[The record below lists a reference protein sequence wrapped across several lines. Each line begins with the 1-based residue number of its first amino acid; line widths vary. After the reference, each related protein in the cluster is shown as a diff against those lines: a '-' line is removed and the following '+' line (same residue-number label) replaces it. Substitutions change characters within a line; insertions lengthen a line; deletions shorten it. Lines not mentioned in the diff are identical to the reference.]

1 MVILLKVKRIYF
13 FFNEPAF
20 LFWYRTFFFF
30 LVGYATLKDFS
41 CLFGAKFPGRKFYHR
56 GHDNHGPMGQSVIF
70 HAAPNTAYVNHF
82 FPREF
87 IIRFKSIQ
95 VKQVDLET
103 SSLSWLLGVCTW
115 PHELKLASH
124 TFKSFNMRGQL
135 VARLPFSQISCVLL
149 SPHLFCAT
157 SLPSESTG

>member
-1 MVILLKVKRIYF
+1 MVILLKIKRIYF
-13 FFNEPAF
+13 FQRASIPILVSHI
-20 LFWYRTFFFF
+20 LFFPGWLCHFK
-30 LVGYATLKDFS
+30 GFS
-41 CLFGAKFPGRKFYHR
+41 CPFGAKFTGRKFYHR